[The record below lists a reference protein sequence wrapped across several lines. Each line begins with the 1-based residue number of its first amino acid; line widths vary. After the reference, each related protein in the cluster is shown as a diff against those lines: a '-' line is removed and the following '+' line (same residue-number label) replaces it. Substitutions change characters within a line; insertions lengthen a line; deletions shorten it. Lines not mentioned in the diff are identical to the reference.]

1 MKMSCSLE
9 CGFWDTRATNTY
21 ALTILGSSGAWRRV
35 SRVAPAIQCRSR
47 AQHWHRD
54 CMPHLPPSL
63 HTWLITN
70 HRTAQCRPTSRPD
83 PHSVSLSDHQQ
94 HSLTRL
100 HNSRLKCR
108 FFILKVLT
116 LLIWNYNT
124 RCRAKSN
131 ATSLL
136 RPANQFWGWNPK
148 THIPSCSVD
157 ISNKIGCHGNIPW
170 GIEKL
175 ISDLSSTAIILP
187 TVKYGKAFVWQES
200 LNIKK

>member
-1 MKMSCSLE
+1 MKRVKKIQVPAVRAVVNNTVQKNYILYMKMSCSLE

-35 SRVAPAIQCRSR
+35 SRVAPAIQCRST

-70 HRTAQCRPTSRPD
+70 HRNAQCRPTSRPD

-108 FFILKVLT
+108 WQTDV
-116 LLIWNYNT
+116 NT
-124 RCRAKSN
+124 FYA
-131 ATSLL
+131 SL
-136 RPANQFWGWNPK
+136 FSK
-148 THIPSCSVD
+148 
-157 ISNKIGCHGNIPW
+157 
-170 GIEKL
+170 
-175 ISDLSSTAIILP
+175 
-187 TVKYGKAFVWQES
+187 F
-200 LNIKK
+200 